1 MILVQQRYFANP
13 GLREKVLATRLEA
26 SRRLLELGVP
36 AGELWVPARDD
47 PGMPDVIW
55 SCTYPSMEERE
66 QIRAVQE
73 SDPTFHSIRTRQG
86 TQVQQFMREHY
97 RLLDVK

>member
-1 MILVQQRYFANP
+1 MILVQQRYFARP

-47 PGMPDVIW
+47 PGVPDIIW
-55 SCTYPSMEERE
+55 NCTYPSMDERE
-66 QIRAVQE
+66 RIQVLQE
-73 SDPTFHSIRTRQG
+73 SDQTFAGIRTRQG

-97 RLLDVK
+97 RRLDAT